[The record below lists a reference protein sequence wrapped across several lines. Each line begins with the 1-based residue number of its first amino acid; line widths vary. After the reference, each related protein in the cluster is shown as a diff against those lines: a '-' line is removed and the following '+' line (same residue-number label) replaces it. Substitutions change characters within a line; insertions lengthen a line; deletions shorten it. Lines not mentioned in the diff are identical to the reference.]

1 MTATPDT
8 VADTAPDYTP
18 STGYRP
24 RGWTL
29 ANVDVAVRRKAP
41 ATTRPSWIGPCGRTV
56 VYRSLI
62 GSSRA
67 YTVAVLANGFAFMA
81 CTPKLARD
89 VKAAALAVSA
99 VMAEPGADA
108 ATSETVDRIAA
119 ALRAAGF
126 KPGR

>member
-1 MTATPDT
+1 MTANPDT
-8 VADTAPDYTP
+8 VADTSPDYTP

-29 ANVDVAVRRKAP
+29 GNVDVAVRRKAP

-56 VYRSLI
+56 VYRSLFDD
-62 GSSRA
+62 RR
-67 YTVAVLANGFAFMA
+67 YTVAVLVNGRAFMA
-81 CTPKLARD
+81 CAPELARD

-99 VMAEPGADA
+99 VMAEPGANA
-108 ATSETVDRIAA
+108 ATSATLDRIAA

-126 KPGR
+126 TPGR